1 MTDAEWQQLYYR
13 THATAVNARQRKYDH
28 SHRAQRTAYMR
39 QWREKNR
46 EADNAY
52 HREYQKKRRLGA
64 TNTKTAKVA
73 KKIRSPQ
80 L

>member
-1 MTDAEWQQLYYR
+1 
-13 THATAVNARQRKYDH
+13 
-28 SHRAQRTAYMR
+28 MR